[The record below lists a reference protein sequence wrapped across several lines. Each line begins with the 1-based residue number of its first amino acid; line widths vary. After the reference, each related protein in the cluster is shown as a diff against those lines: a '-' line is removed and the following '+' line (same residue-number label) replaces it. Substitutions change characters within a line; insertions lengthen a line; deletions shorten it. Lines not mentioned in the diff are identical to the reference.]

1 METIIKPSLESQS
14 NLDQEKR
21 IFVLV
26 SQPLMVRLKQP
37 SLSPDSES
45 APHWRTTALG
55 WYISIT
61 LAMIYTNNTNT
72 ITNVSLQKCQSAK
85 VNNSFFTHRLKY
97 GFIGLIV
104 NPIPQRVIHS
114 VIFALSSSDVLQIT
128 KQIST
133 GCITT
138 LTFWNVF
145 IKDLPWGH
153 RCQGSTLH
161 TCGRTRSWHGLWCR
175 KPLPHHL
182 RDGCQYLCTELSG
195 GIWK

>member
-1 METIIKPSLESQS
+1 MEIIIKSSLESQS

-72 ITNVSLQKCQSAK
+72 ITNVSVQKCQSAK
-85 VNNSFFTHRLKY
+85 VNNSFLLT
-97 GFIGLIV
+97 GL
-104 NPIPQRVIHS
+104 NMAS
-114 VIFALSSSDVLQIT
+114 
-128 KQIST
+128 
-133 GCITT
+133 
-138 LTFWNVF
+138 
-145 IKDLPWGH
+145 
-153 RCQGSTLH
+153 
-161 TCGRTRSWHGLWCR
+161 
-175 KPLPHHL
+175 
-182 RDGCQYLCTELSG
+182 
-195 GIWK
+195 

>member
-138 LTFWNVF
+138 LTF
-145 IKDLPWGH
+145 
-153 RCQGSTLH
+153 
-161 TCGRTRSWHGLWCR
+161 
-175 KPLPHHL
+175 
-182 RDGCQYLCTELSG
+182 
-195 GIWK
+195 